1 MHCLRHHAC
10 DHAAFPANRA
20 YCASPMHATAMRL
33 AITLILALALSACA
47 SVTPEPAPSIPEA
60 AVPATH
66 TEANGDVITEYRLGG
81 RLKVIKVVPFRG
93 VTYYIYDRNGDGVVD
108 GRDGNTGPLVYFRL
122 FSW

>member
-1 MHCLRHHAC
+1 MHV
-10 DHAAFPANRA
+10 
-20 YCASPMHATAMRL
+20 TAMRL
-33 AITLILALALSACA
+33 AITSILTLALSACA

-93 VTYYIYDRNGDGVVD
+93 VTYYIYDRNGDGRMDNDKD
-108 GRDGNTGPLVYFRL
+108 GVSPVYWKL
-122 FSW
+122 YSW

>member
-66 TEANGDVITEYRLGG
+66 TEYRLGG
-81 RLKVIKVVPFRG
+81 QLKVIKVVPFRG

-108 GRDGNTGPLVYFRL
+108 GLAGHAG
-122 FSW
+122 